1 MAIINVNLP
10 KAIPYSKQ
18 VFILIVNNQCAYS
31 CHFERSEAESRNLLF
46 NRFLHFGLLRNPTVE
61 MTKAQILITFGISLY
76 DTNKILI
83 PHRKGG
89 INPSR
94 RIKAP
99 SFPTGFTLLELLV
112 AMTLMMVVAA
122 CLYTSLYTGF
132 RARRSAESTV
142 NPTITVANAIQ
153 ILKQDILGAV
163 PANGIL
169 AGAFL
174 GVDSQDGK
182 DSDIDSMTLY
192 TTHIQS
198 NTVANSAY
206 DNKLIGGICMIELAI
221 VKESDSENDKYQL
234 VRRVTTNLLSPRT
247 VEPEEQVLCRNV
259 RSLNIQY
266 FDGFSWLDEWDSTA
280 HDDTLP
286 QAINI
291 DLQIEY
297 EPREQSS
304 THKGQVRRLS
314 QSFSIP
320 CGVSEEEDS
329 QYAAL
334 LTSSKI

>member
-1 MAIINVNLP
+1 MAIIKINLP
-10 KAIPYSKQ
+10 KGIPYSKRA
-18 VFILIVNNQCAYS
+18 FTLLESLIIYV
-31 CHFERSEAESRNLLF
+31 
-46 NRFLHFGLLRNPTVE
+46 GD
-61 MTKAQILITFGISLY
+61 

-83 PHRKGG
+83 PYKKGG
-89 INPSR
+89 INPPR

-112 AMTLMMVVAA
+112 AMTLMTVVAA

-132 RARRSAESTV
+132 RARRSAESAV

-174 GVDSQDGK
+174 GVDSQDGQ
-182 DSDIDSMTLY
+182 DSDSDSMTLY

-198 NTVANSAY
+198 NGVTNTAY
-206 DNKLIGGICMIELAI
+206 DNKLVGGIGMIELAI
-221 VKESDSENDKYQL
+221 VKESDSENDKCKL

-280 HDDTLP
+280 HNDTLP

-297 EPREQSS
+297 KPRDSAKRS
-304 THKGQVRRLS
+304 PPLRGQIRRLS

-320 CGVSEEEDS
+320 CGVSEREDS
-329 QYAAL
+329 QSQ
-334 LTSSKI
+334 T